1 MPRPSNP
8 LPSRRN
14 FTTSYLTQSTV
25 KTPCAGQ
32 FSDAQLHSPWL
43 SSETVDKDPTN
54 CALIE
59 SYLVKVDIGANVNDF
74 IIFQV
79 SQTFHSTVIFLTI
92 FLCQIIRVRAG
103 IGYASVMRRGRVRGI
118 YGFRTVTYSSEA
130 LSDVGTY
137 CKNKFCEL
145 TGMKWDDWRW
155 SISTGTYN
163 YVDLDYYRPNMKALP
178 ELSSLPDHTKV
189 EQGCDGNAREVI
201 ELALYGGPVSKSSP
215 TNNGTAIPYSHMSS
229 WSIFLAYNSLLHI
242 ADALKDGDG
251 GIKGPSI
258 LDASNL
264 YRRQIPL
271 AVGDERPPALT
282 TMGAVRLELEFLYS
296 LFQSPILRTAPWS
309 LLSLRIM
316 DSMEHLPLY
325 QAFRSIDYDFSP
337 LSDASTA
344 ESQDLY

>member
-1 MPRPSNP
+1 M
-8 LPSRRN
+8 
-14 FTTSYLTQSTV
+14 
-25 KTPCAGQ
+25 
-32 FSDAQLHSPWL
+32 
-43 SSETVDKDPTN
+43 DKDPTN